1 MINQTDAYVAIIIAS
16 VGFFCVGFIWGA
28 RKESFW
34 MFEWLKIEI
43 DLARAQKREPR
54 KVKDVEKGI
63 WKP

>member
-1 MINQTDAYVAIIIAS
+1 MINQTDAYVAIIISS
-16 VGFFCVGFIWGA
+16 VGFFCVGFILGS
-28 RKESFW
+28 RRESFW